1 MISRVVRFA
10 FGKSGYPQEN
20 NMQDL
25 AFVVIT
31 IVFFAVS
38 IGYVHFCE
46 RIR

>member
-1 MISRVVRFA
+1 MEAVT
-10 FGKSGYPQEN
+10 SGYPLRRWSGARRAS
-20 NMQDL
+20 MQDL
-25 AFVVIT
+25 VFVGIT